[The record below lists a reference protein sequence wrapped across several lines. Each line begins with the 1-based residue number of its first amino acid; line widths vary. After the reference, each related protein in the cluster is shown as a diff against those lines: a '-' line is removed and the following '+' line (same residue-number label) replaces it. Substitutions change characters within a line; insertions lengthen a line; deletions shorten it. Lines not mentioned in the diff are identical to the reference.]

1 QKGGIMSESTYEAY
15 LRGQERFASGDYHGA
30 AQALTVV
37 ADAEPNN
44 RSVLELL
51 GRAFFHSA
59 QLRRAEETFRR
70 IVELDPV
77 DAWAHIALARSLE
90 RQGRMAE
97 ANTHRRL
104 HAAMSGGSLD

>member
-1 QKGGIMSESTYEAY
+1 MSESTYEAY
-15 LRGQERFASGDYHGA
+15 LCGQERFDRGDYHGA
-30 AQALTVV
+30 AQALVPV
-37 ADAEPNN
+37 AAAEPNN

-59 QLRRAEETFRR
+59 QLRQAEEIFRR

-97 ANTHRRL
+97 AGAHRRL

>member
-1 QKGGIMSESTYEAY
+1 VSESTYEAY
-15 LRGQERFASGDYHGA
+15 LRGRECFELGDYLEA
-30 AQALTVV
+30 ARVLAPV
-37 ADAEPNN
+37 AEAEPNN

-59 QLRRAEETFRR
+59 QLSRAEQIFRR

-90 RQGRMAE
+90 RQGRTAE
-97 ANTHRRL
+97 AGAYRRL